1 MGNELIDLCSKKKVG
16 ISNESTFHFGI
27 ENLLLL
33 RKQLL
38 DSLLWFK
45 RELDRA
51 DFNTMLLIGED
62 GFHRK
67 TIFCLA
73 YSINEIK
80 HYYTDYDIKR

>member
-38 DSLLWFK
+38 DSLW
-45 RELDRA
+45 
-51 DFNTMLLIGED
+51 
-62 GFHRK
+62 
-67 TIFCLA
+67 
-73 YSINEIK
+73 
-80 HYYTDYDIKR
+80 